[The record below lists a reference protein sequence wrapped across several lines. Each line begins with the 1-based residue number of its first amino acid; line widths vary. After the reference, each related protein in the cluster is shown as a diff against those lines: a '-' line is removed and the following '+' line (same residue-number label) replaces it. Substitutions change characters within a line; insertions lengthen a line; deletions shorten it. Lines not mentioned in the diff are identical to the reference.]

1 MGTMVG
7 SCKPL
12 QGLKT
17 FLPLIAMGLT
27 GAWAA
32 CNDEGHKGATPA
44 PDTPRPFSAAGC
56 ALEIRCWG
64 HSEQSLFAFAPRL
77 AQQRAGCQH
86 GGGSAVSS
94 ANAHRRRL
102 SFLLAALP

>member
-17 FLPLIAMGLT
+17 LLPLIAMGLT

-44 PDTPRPFSAAGC
+44 PDTPRPFSAAGR

-64 HSEQSLFAFAPRL
+64 HSEQSLLLLLPDL
-77 AQQRAGCQH
+77 P
-86 GGGSAVSS
+86 SS
-94 ANAHRRRL
+94 MP
-102 SFLLAALP
+102 AASTEGALQ